1 LKHTFITISSIAIVA
16 SALAPCGADAQT
28 ALPAAVQAD
37 RATLQQDG
45 TNLHS
50 AFTQL
55 KADKDAGNADAAEAD
70 RTAVQLARMQ
80 AHSDFGKLH
89 QDALGLLQP
98 DQTTLM
104 AALTQ
109 LHSDQVAGNASAVQA
124 DQAAVESAKTQ
135 LKADRTAIYG
145 DLGTGFSKHHRHGQ
159 S

>member
-1 LKHTFITISSIAIVA
+1 MKHTLITISSIALVA
-16 SALAPCGADAQT
+16 SALAPGAGAQT
-28 ALPAAVQAD
+28 ALPAPVQAD
-37 RATLQQDG
+37 RASLQQDG

-55 KADKDAGNADAAEAD
+55 KADKEAGNTAAAEAD

-80 AHSDFGKLH
+80 AHSDLARLH
-89 QDALGLLQP
+89 QDAQGLLQP
-98 DQTTLM
+98 DETNLT

-109 LHSDQVAGNASAVQA
+109 LHTDQVAGNASAVQA

-135 LKADRTAIYG
+135 LKTDRTAIYG

>member
-16 SALAPCGADAQT
+16 SALAPAGVGAQT

-50 AFTQL
+50 AFAQL
-55 KADKDAGNADAAEAD
+55 KADKDAGNSAAAEAD

-80 AHSDFGKLH
+80 THSDFGKLH
-89 QDALGLLQP
+89 QDAEGLLQP
-98 DQTTLM
+98 DQTNLM